1 MFVFIHVGFL
11 SVTNMGKRN
20 VIVGVGGDWWGY
32 GQWGGWEI
40 GGDMDSGREGWR
52 SVGRGAQPQVVRGPT
67 I

>member
-32 GQWGGWEI
+32 GQWSGWEI
-40 GGDMDSGREGWR
+40 GGDMDSGGRVE
-52 SVGRGAQPQVVRGPT
+52 VGRERGLT
-67 I
+67 